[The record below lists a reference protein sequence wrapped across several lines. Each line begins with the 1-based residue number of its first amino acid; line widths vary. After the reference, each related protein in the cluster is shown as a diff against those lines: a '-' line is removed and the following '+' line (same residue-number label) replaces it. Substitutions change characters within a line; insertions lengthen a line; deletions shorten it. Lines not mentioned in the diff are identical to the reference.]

1 MARGPSTP
9 ISGALTEQACDLIV
23 EAGQVSSDK
32 RNEVILCQDVLGVE
46 SLVDMLDHKR
56 AAEAANADPSKVT
69 DEASSTY
76 SAILGP
82 FYVRRTEAQWI
93 SHILRSPVVLSTG
106 CAFLFP
112 VALADRP

>member
-9 ISGALTEQACDLIV
+9 VSGVLTDQACDLIV

-82 FYVRRTEAQWI
+82 FYVRRVDAQCTSQI
-93 SHILRSPVVLSTG
+93 MRSPVILSTG
-106 CAFLFP
+106 CALFCP
-112 VALADRP
+112 VALADRA